1 MKLLKKYIYLLLLL
15 GILILAFRI
24 RYIDSIYL
32 ADLKPWP
39 DSFEY
44 SLGAYNLNHHHIYGI
59 KYAGQYYPAMYPYGY
74 PLLIIPFYIIFGTQP
89 YNAVYSS
96 LFFSLLCIVF
106 AYLIGKELMNRFTG
120 LAAALFVTFLPS
132 HIYFSK
138 LIMSES
144 LSAFLALFICWLLLK
159 VKELDSGKKKL
170 LLLVLGMVTGFSVS
184 VHLTNCL
191 LIPPVLIAL
200 LLGRKSKLS
209 SLFKEEGIVLF
220 GIILALIPLF
230 LYQSHT
236 FGSPLRTGYQV
247 WFPEYFEEKSEVFSF
262 DFFAKPHGP
271 YKRGNFMAFIFALTG
286 LEKPVYPA
294 SMVPL
299 FLVAFLF
306 IISKRRAHNKQLIF
320 LTFSSIFVFLLFT
333 FFSFYVAQGGGDH
346 HRYLLR
352 AFPLLMV
359 LAAYGATFLI
369 DKGIF
374 KSLAKESIFS
384 LTMLCLLLVTI
395 IQMGIWS
402 YSQPKL
408 PHRIDNRQYKII
420 RDISGHIRN
429 NAVIISQL
437 DPIISE
443 YYFKEHTE
451 DKITYIA
458 LSTTLF
464 LAKMA
469 MGYIKPLRYDRSKKY
484 SFLFRLRG
492 ALNPRTYNFIRRC
505 LKKGMP
511 VYFVD
516 LPDDPSS
523 KKLFPFIERYFSLIR
538 QEGDKRLLRL
548 YLKDW

>member
-1 MKLLKKYIYLLLLL
+1 MKLLKKYIHLILLLF
-15 GILILAFRI
+15 ILILAFRI

-44 SLGAYNLNHHHIYGI
+44 SLGAYNLKHHHIYGI

-74 PLLIIPFYIIFGTQP
+74 PLLIIPFYIIFGSQP
-89 YNAVYSS
+89 YNAVYCS
-96 LFFSLLCIVF
+96 LFFSLLTIVF
-106 AYLIGKELMNRFTG
+106 AYMVGRKLGNRWTG

-144 LSAFLALFICWLLLK
+144 LSVFLVLLICWLLLK
-159 VKELDSGKKKL
+159 VKELDSRKQRL
-170 LLLVLGMVTGFSVS
+170 LLLVLGLVTGFSVS
-184 VHLTNCL
+184 VHITNCL

-200 LLGRKSKLS
+200 LLRRKSNPS
-209 SLFKEEGIVLF
+209 SLYKEEGIVLF

-236 FGSPLRTGYQV
+236 YGSPLRTGYEV

-271 YKRGNFMAFIFALTG
+271 YKRGNFMAFVFALIG

-306 IISKRRAHNKQLIF
+306 ILSKRRAHNKQLIF

-333 FFSFYVAQGGGDH
+333 FFSFYAWQGGDH

-395 IQMGIWS
+395 IQMGMWS
-402 YSQPKL
+402 YSEPKL

-420 RDISGHIRN
+420 RDISVHIRN

-437 DPIISE
+437 DPEISE
-443 YYFKEHTE
+443 YYFAEHTA
-451 DKITYIA
+451 DKIVYIV
-458 LSTTLF
+458 LSSTKF
-464 LAKMA
+464 RRKMA
-469 MGYIKPLRYDRSKKY
+469 MGYIKPIRYDRSKKY
-484 SFLFRLRG
+484 SFLFRLNG
-492 ALNPRTYNFIRRC
+492 ALNPRTYNFIRRS
-505 LKKGMP
+505 LKKDAP

-516 LPDDPSS
+516 LPDNPLS
-523 KKLFPFIERYFSLIR
+523 KMTRPFIERYFSLIE
-538 QEGDKRLLRL
+538 QEGDSRLFRL
-548 YLKDW
+548 YPKDW